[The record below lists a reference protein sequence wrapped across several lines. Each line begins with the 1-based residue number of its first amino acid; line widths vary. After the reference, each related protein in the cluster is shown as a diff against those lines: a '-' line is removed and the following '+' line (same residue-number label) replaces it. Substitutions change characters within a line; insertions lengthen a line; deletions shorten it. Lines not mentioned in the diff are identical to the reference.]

1 MTPEMK
7 KKLLTR
13 KFSSIEYMEELEHYW
28 EKSVQGLVEC
38 LRYFDRHCQ
47 HIDMSTWQPAEKP
60 EAWRDRALPNFKG
73 ILFSIREG
81 IDNAK
86 IGKTS
91 TIRAATGSMQGLSKD
106 MDVLGNK
113 WWFCIDEDLARKQGT
128 DQTKAEQIASNI
140 WHTIGEYFEDGEIV
154 DEEITGLIDEQD
166 LLRYL
171 QPGEQV

>member
-1 MTPEMK
+1 
-7 KKLLTR
+7 
-13 KFSSIEYMEELEHYW
+13 MEELEHYW

-38 LRYFDRHCQ
+38 LRYFDQHCQ
-47 HIDMSTWQPAEKP
+47 HVDMSDWVPADKP
-60 EAWRDRALPNFKG
+60 EAWEDRALPNFKR
-73 ILFSIREG
+73 ILSSIQSSITYARSGDLSYIEG
-81 IDNAK
+81 V
-86 IGKTS
+86 
-91 TIRAATGSMQGLSKD
+91 TGSMQGLSKD

-140 WHTIGEYFEDGEIV
+140 WRTVGEYWKTSESILKES
-154 DEEITGLIDEQD
+154 ITGPIDEQD